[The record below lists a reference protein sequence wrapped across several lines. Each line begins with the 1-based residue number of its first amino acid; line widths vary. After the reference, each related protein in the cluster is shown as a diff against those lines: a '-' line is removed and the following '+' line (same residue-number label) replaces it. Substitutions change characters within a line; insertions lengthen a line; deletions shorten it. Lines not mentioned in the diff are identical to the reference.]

1 MHVMIGACKLFEVR
15 HMKTTSERYSFDE
28 MRHFIYSFPAA
39 LCPGSVPAFQVD
51 SLKCGRNRYSYR
63 VKNANGDLQEVVLTY
78 GDAYLHSCDL
88 GTFGG
93 IDKLFLSAHPKMM
106 LRNCNVTYDELVESF
121 SLDKNELAEVVFK
134 KFSNL
139 VDSFLKIRS
148 YVSFILISDC
158 NSIENVSTPEVTS
171 IEELMVWADLNGHA

>member
-1 MHVMIGACKLFEVR
+1 
-15 HMKTTSERYSFDE
+15 MKRPKTKNDVLTVDE

-39 LCPGSVPAFQVD
+39 LCPGGVPAFKVD

-63 VKNANGDLQEVVLTY
+63 VKNANGGLQEVVLNY
-78 GDAYLHSCDL
+78 GNDAYRYSFDL

-93 IDKLFLSAHPKMM
+93 IDKLFLSTHPKMM

-139 VDSFLKIRS
+139 VDSFLKTRS
-148 YVSFILISDC
+148 HVSFVLRPDC
-158 NSIENVSTPEVTS
+158 DSIENVSTPKVTS